1 MANLKGLVKDT
12 AIYGMSSI
20 VGRFLNYLMVPL
32 YTYTLKK
39 CSDYGIVADLYAQ
52 TALLFAILTFGME
65 TTFFRFIN
73 KEEDRLEKMKVYSTS
88 LIMVG
93 GVCLTFVVLVMLFL
107 QPLAT
112 LEGYPNH
119 KWYVGMMYLVIAQD
133 AFQAI
138 MYAYLRNEHRPVKF
152 MCLKLAF
159 IFLSITLNMLC
170 FYFLPRW
177 SSEWEVSVKWV
188 FVINLICTTTISFCF
203 YKELTGFK
211 WVFDKQK
218 AKSMLVYSWPILVLS
233 IAGILNQVAG
243 QLILPRELDQETGR
257 HLLGIYEAGVKVA
270 AIMVM
275 ITQAFRY
282 AYEPFV
288 FGSAKE
294 KGSKEMYATAM
305 KYFIIFTLAAFL
317 CVVGY
322 MDVLKYFVG
331 EKFRIGLA
339 IVPIVMAAEIMMGI
353 TVNLSFWYKLI
364 DKTIYGA
371 WFSLAGC
378 AVLLAINLIF
388 IPQYGYWAC
397 AWAGF
402 AGYGTSMILSYVFG
416 QRINP
421 IPYPVKSISIYVL
434 LATLLFA
441 VMILLPK
448 DWPVWSRMSINTVL
462 ILAFIGHILHYDLP
476 VSSLPVVGKY
486 FRKR

>member
-1 MANLKGLVKDT
+1 MANLKSLAKDT
-12 AIYGMSSI
+12 AIYGLSSI

-52 TALLFAILTFGME
+52 VGLLFAILTFGME

-73 KEEDRLEKMKVYSTS
+73 KEEDRVEKMKVYSTA
-88 LIMVG
+88 LMMVG
-93 GVCLTFVVLVMLFL
+93 GVGLLFIIITMLFL
-107 QPLAT
+107 NPIAT
-112 LEGYPNH
+112 AEGYADH

-138 MYAYLRNEHRPVKF
+138 MYAYLRNEHRPIKF

-159 IFLSITLNMLC
+159 IFLSVTLNMLC

-177 SSEWEVSVKWV
+177 SDTWEVSVKWV

-211 WVFDKQK
+211 WVFDKVR
-218 AKSMLVYSWPILVLS
+218 AKQMAIYSWPILVLS

-243 QLILPRELDQETGR
+243 QLMLPRVLEKEEGR
-257 HLLGIYEAGVKVA
+257 HLLGIYEAGVKIA
-270 AIMVM
+270 AIMVL

-288 FGSAKE
+288 FGSAKQ
-294 KGSKEMYATAM
+294 KGSKEMYGSAM
-305 KYFIIFTLAAFL
+305 KYFIVFTLAAYL

-322 MDVLKYFVG
+322 QDILKFFVG
-331 EKFRIGLA
+331 ENYRIGLQ

-353 TVNLSFWYKLI
+353 AVNLSFWYKLI

-378 AVLLAINLIF
+378 AVLLAINFIF
-388 IPQYGYWAC
+388 IPKYGYWAC

-402 AGYGTSMILSYVFG
+402 AGYGTTMVLSYIFG

-421 IPYPVKSISIYVL
+421 IPYPTKSIACFVL
-434 LATLLFA
+434 LAAAIFA
-441 VMILLPK
+441 AMMYLPS
-448 DWPVWSRMSINTVL
+448 DWNEWLRMGINTIL
-462 ILAFIGHILHYDLP
+462 ILIYLAFVVKDILDQR
-476 VSSLPVVGKY
+476 
-486 FRKR
+486 RKKQQE